1 MIQAVLDQL
10 LLLPRPVKRTV
21 ALAVDICLVIGT
33 VALSYWV
40 RLDEWIRPVGNQW
53 LAYILAIAFSLP
65 LFIKLGLYR
74 AIFRHAG
81 FAMLVTITYACGLYA
96 LMYGTIMTLVGIAGV
111 PRTLGVL
118 QPLLLLLAITASRV
132 SIRALRDWRPV
143 NRRVG
148 RARKPVIV
156 YGAGAAGR
164 QLVNAAATS
173 PDLAVVAFVDDDK
186 TLQGGVLN
194 GLSIHAPDELQSLVA
209 VHGIEE
215 ILLAV
220 PGWNRQQR
228 QQVTSQI
235 LGQVAGRHVTIR
247 TLPSLLDLAHG
258 HVTVSDLREI
268 DIDDLLGRD
277 AVPPNQLLLGRN
289 IRGKCVL
296 VTGAGG
302 SIGREL
308 CVQILAQQ
316 PSRLVLVDVS
326 EFNLYAIHRELTCSS
341 SDGEAKADI
350 VPLLASVQNAKHVD
364 AIVAQ
369 WRPDTIYHAAAY
381 KHVPLVE
388 SNVAEGIANNVLGTL
403 NMALAA
409 QRHEVPNFVLISTD
423 KAVRPTN
430 CMGATKRLAEQILQ
444 ALAAGGTK
452 TCFAMVRFGNVLG
465 SSGSVVPL
473 FRQQIQAGGPV
484 TVTHPEVTRYF
495 MTIPEAAQLVI
506 QAGAMAT
513 GGDVFVLDMGEP
525 VKIADLARMMVKL
538 SGLTVRDGENPSGDI
553 EIRMIGMRP
562 GEKLY
567 EELLIGDD
575 PQPTR
580 HPRIMRANEPF
591 LRWQRLQAELARLAD
606 AIERD
611 RTDDLLAMLRTLV
624 PGYQREAGSGDDAER
639 DLAS

>member
-1 MIQAVLDQL
+1 MIQAILDQL

-21 ALAVDICLVIGT
+21 ALAVDVCLVIGT

-53 LAYILAIAFSLP
+53 LSYILAIAFSLP
-65 LFIKLGLYR
+65 LFVKLGLYR

-81 FAMLVTITYACGLYA
+81 FAMMVTITYACALYA
-96 LMYGTIMTLVGIAGV
+96 LLYGTIITLVGIAGV
-111 PRTLGVL
+111 PRTIGVL
-118 QPLLLLLAITASRV
+118 QPLLLVLAITASRV

-173 PDLAVVAFVDDDK
+173 PDLTVVAFVDDDK

-235 LGQVAGRHVTIR
+235 LGQVAGHHVTIR

-316 PSRLVLVDVS
+316 PTCLVLVDVS
-326 EFNLYAIHRELTCSS
+326 EFNLYAIHRELTGSV
-341 SDGEAKADI
+341 SDGEAKVDI

-403 NMALAA
+403 NIALAA

-444 ALAAGGTK
+444 ALAAGDTK

-484 TVTHPEVTRYF
+484 TVTHPKVTRYF

-538 SGLTVRDGENPSGDI
+538 SGLTVRDAENPSGDI

-575 PQPTR
+575 PQPTK

-591 LRWQRLQAELARLAD
+591 LTWQRLQAELTRLAD
-606 AIERD
+606 AIEREG
-611 RTDDLLAMLRTLV
+611 TDDLLTTLRILV
-624 PGYQREAGSGDDAER
+624 PGYQREISPSDLAEQ

>member
-74 AIFRHAG
+74 AIFRHAR

-369 WRPDTIYHAAAY
+369 WRPETIYHAAAY

-409 QRHEVPNFVLISTD
+409 RRHEVPNFVLISTD

-444 ALAAGGTK
+444 ALAAGDTK

-538 SGLTVRDGENPSGDI
+538 SGLTVRDEENPSGDI

-575 PQPTR
+575 PQPTK

-591 LRWQRLQAELARLAD
+591 LAWPALNAEIGKLAKAVGRNEAQ
-606 AIERD
+606 E
-611 RTDDLLAMLRTLV
+611 LLAMLRALV
-624 PGYQREAGSGDDAER
+624 PGYRPDNQDDDLTKR